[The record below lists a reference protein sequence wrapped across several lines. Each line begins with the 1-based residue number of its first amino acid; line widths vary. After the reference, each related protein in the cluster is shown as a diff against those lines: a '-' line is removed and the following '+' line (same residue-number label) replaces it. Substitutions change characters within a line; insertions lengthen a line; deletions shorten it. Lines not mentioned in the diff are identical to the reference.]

1 MFDSTFGSLLT
12 VGGLSVAIIAVV
24 QALKM
29 LDILPDKWP
38 RKMAIL
44 LGMVGLPALVVVDG
58 DSSAQA
64 LVVAVI
70 VGAQVGVSASG
81 QFDTAT
87 KGIDFKTVKDS

>member
-12 VGGLSVAIIAVV
+12 VGGGLSVAIIAVV

-44 LGMVGLPALVVVDG
+44 LGMVGLPAPVVVDG
-58 DSSAQA
+58 DSSVQA

-70 VGAQVGVSASG
+70 VGARRSVCRLPG

-87 KGIDFKTVKDS
+87 KGIDFKTG